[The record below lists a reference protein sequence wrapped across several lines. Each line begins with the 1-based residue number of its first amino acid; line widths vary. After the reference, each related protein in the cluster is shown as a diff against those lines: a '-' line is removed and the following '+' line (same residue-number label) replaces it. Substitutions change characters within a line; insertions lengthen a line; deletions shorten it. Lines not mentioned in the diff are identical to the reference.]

1 MARLCR
7 RVYRYIERT
16 VAEND
21 KKVVPDEI
29 MAVMLE
35 ASVPVDPGPD
45 AAKRMK
51 ARLFDRIHED
61 TTESAAN
68 LVTVSNESGEWI
80 ETSPG
85 NSIKILRTD
94 KETMS
99 MLVHL
104 QPGTTFP
111 KHYHPADEETYVV
124 EGETWFGDIHLVA
137 GDYHLAPKGTTHG
150 EVRTETGCVLLIRK
164 ASE

>member
-1 MARLCR
+1 MAD
-7 RVYRYIERT
+7 
-16 VAEND
+16 ND

-29 MAVMLE
+29 AAVLLE
-35 ASVPVDPGPD
+35 ASAPVDPGPEI
-45 AAKRMK
+45 AQRVKS
-51 ARLFDRIHED
+51 RLFDRVREG
-61 TTESAAN
+61 TTASAPE
-68 LVTVSNESGEWI
+68 LLTVSNKSGEWI

-99 MLVHL
+99 MLVRL
-104 QPGTTFP
+104 EPGTTFP

-137 GDYHLAPKGTTHG
+137 GDYHLAPEGTTHG